1 MCFLSAS
8 FKPRYFYSRERAE
21 MFSEIADG
29 LRKVLIKGKG
39 NRVSI
44 YNKLYG
50 SFAFTDKI

>member
-1 MCFLSAS
+1 MFPFGFVQAT
-8 FKPRYFYSRERAE
+8 AE

-39 NRVSI
+39 NRVST

>member
-1 MCFLSAS
+1 
-8 FKPRYFYSRERAE
+8 